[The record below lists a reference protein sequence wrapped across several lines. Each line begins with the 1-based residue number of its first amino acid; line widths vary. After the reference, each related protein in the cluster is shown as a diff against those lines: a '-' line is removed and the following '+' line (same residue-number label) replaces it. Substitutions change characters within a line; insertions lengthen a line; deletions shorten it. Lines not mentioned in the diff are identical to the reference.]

1 MVQSRGP
8 AVKADPKTEKV
19 RLNERIREPQVRV
32 IGSDGSQKGIMPSD
46 QALAM
51 ARQENLDLVEIA
63 PTATPPVV
71 KIMDYGKY
79 KYEVAKKERVARKK
93 QQATILKGI
102 RLSPA
107 TDDHDLMTKVKMA
120 RKFIEEGAKVK
131 ASIVFRG
138 RMITHQEFG
147 TRMLERM
154 ATELSDVAKLE
165 TPPKMEGPRMMTM
178 ILIKK

>member
-1 MVQSRGP
+1 
-8 AVKADPKTEKV
+8 V
-19 RLNERIREPQVRV
+19 RLNERIREAEVRV
-32 IGSDGSQKGIMPSD
+32 IGSDGSQLGIMSSD
-46 QALAM
+46 QALGL
-51 ARQENLDLVEIA
+51 ARQETLDLVEIA

-79 KYEVAKKERVARKK
+79 KYEIAKKERVARKK
-93 QQATILKGI
+93 QQATVLKGI

-147 TRMLERM
+147 IRMLERM
-154 ATELSDVAKLE
+154 ATELQDIAKLE
-165 TPPKMEGPRMMTM
+165 MPPKMEGPRMMTI

>member
-1 MVQSRGP
+1 
-8 AVKADPKTEKV
+8 V
-19 RLNERIREPQVRV
+19 RLNERIREAAVRV
-32 IGSDGSQKGIMPSD
+32 IGSDGSQLGIMASD
-46 QALAM
+46 QALVL

-63 PTATPPVV
+63 ATATPPVV
-71 KIMDYGKY
+71 KIMDYGKF
-79 KYEVAKKERVARKK
+79 KYELAKKERVARKK
-93 QQATILKGI
+93 QQATVLKGI

-107 TDDHDLMTKVKMA
+107 TDDHDLLTKVKMA

-154 ATELSDVAKLE
+154 ATELQDIAKLE
-165 TPPKMEGPRMMTM
+165 MPPKMEGPRMMTM

>member
-1 MVQSRGP
+1 
-8 AVKADPKTEKV
+8 V
-19 RLNERIREPQVRV
+19 RLNERIREAAVRV
-32 IGSDGSQKGIMPSD
+32 IGSDGSQLGIMPSD
-46 QALAM
+46 QALSL
-51 ARQENLDLVEIA
+51 ARQESLDLVEIA

-79 KYEVAKKERVARKK
+79 KYEMAKKDRVARKK
-93 QQATILKGI
+93 QQATVLKGI
-102 RLSPA
+102 RLSPS
-107 TDDHDLMTKVKMA
+107 TDDNDLSTKVKMA

-147 TRMLERM
+147 TRMLDKM
-154 ATELSDVAKLE
+154 ATELQDIAKLE
-165 TPPKMEGPRMMTM
+165 MPPKMEGPRMMTM

>member
-1 MVQSRGP
+1 
-8 AVKADPKTEKV
+8 
-19 RLNERIREPQVRV
+19 
-32 IGSDGSQKGIMPSD
+32 MPSD
-46 QALAM
+46 QALVL

-79 KYEVAKKERVARKK
+79 KYELAKKERVARKK
-93 QQATILKGI
+93 QQATVLKGI

-107 TDDHDLMTKVKMA
+107 TDEHDLATKVKMA

-147 TRMLERM
+147 TRMLEKM
-154 ATELSDVAKLE
+154 ATELGDVAKLE
-165 TPPKMEGPRMMTM
+165 MPPKMEGPRMMTM

>member
-1 MVQSRGP
+1 
-8 AVKADPKTEKV
+8 
-19 RLNERIREPQVRV
+19 V
-32 IGSDGSQKGIMPSD
+32 IGSDGSQLGIMPSD
-46 QALAM
+46 QALSL
-51 ARQENLDLVEIA
+51 ARQETLDLVEIA

-79 KYEVAKKERVARKK
+79 KYELAKKERVARKK

-107 TDDHDLMTKVKMA
+107 TDEHDLMTKVKMA

-154 ATELSDVAKLE
+154 ATELSDISKLE

>member
-1 MVQSRGP
+1 
-8 AVKADPKTEKV
+8 V
-19 RLNERIREPQVRV
+19 RTNERIREAAVRV
-32 IGSDGSQKGIMPSD
+32 IGSDGSQLGIMPSD
-46 QALAM
+46 QALVL
-51 ARQENLDLVEIA
+51 ARQETLDLVEIA

-79 KYEVAKKERVARKK
+79 KYELAKKERVARKK
-93 QQATILKGI
+93 QQATVLKGI

-107 TDDHDLMTKVKMA
+107 TDEHDLLTKVKMA

-147 TRMLERM
+147 IRMLERM
-154 ATELSDVAKLE
+154 ATELGDIAKLE
-165 TPPKMEGPRMMTM
+165 MPPKMEGPRMMTM

>member
-1 MVQSRGP
+1 
-8 AVKADPKTEKV
+8 V
-19 RLNERIREPQVRV
+19 RLNERIREAAVRV
-32 IGSDGSQKGIMPSD
+32 IGSDGSQLGIMSSE
-46 QALAM
+46 QALVL
-51 ARQENLDLVEIA
+51 ARQETLDLVEIA

-79 KYEVAKKERVARKK
+79 KYEIAKKERVARKK
-93 QQATILKGI
+93 QQATVLKGI

-138 RMITHQEFG
+138 RMITHQDFG
-147 TRMLERM
+147 IRMLDRM
-154 ATELSDVAKLE
+154 ASELSDIAKLE
-165 TPPKMEGPRMMTM
+165 MPPKMEGPRMMTI

>member
-1 MVQSRGP
+1 
-8 AVKADPKTEKV
+8 V
-19 RLNERIREPQVRV
+19 RINERIREPEVRV
-32 IGSDGSQKGIMPSD
+32 IGSDGAQLGIMPAD
-46 QALAM
+46 QALVL

-79 KYEVAKKERVARKK
+79 KYELAKKERVARKK
-93 QQATILKGI
+93 QQATVLKGI

-107 TDDHDLMTKVKMA
+107 TDDHDLSTKVKMA

-147 TRMLERM
+147 VRMLERM
-154 ATELSDVAKLE
+154 ATELADIAKLE
-165 TPPKMEGPRMMTM
+165 MPPKMEGPRMMTI
-178 ILIKK
+178 ILVKK

>member
-1 MVQSRGP
+1 MS
-8 AVKADPKTEKV
+8 
-19 RLNERIREPQVRV
+19 
-32 IGSDGSQKGIMPSD
+32 SDR
-46 QALAM
+46 ALDL
-51 ARQENLDLVEIA
+51 ARQEDLDLVEIA
-63 PTATPPVV
+63 PTANPPVV

-79 KYEVAKKERVARKK
+79 KYELAKKEKMARKK

-107 TDDHDLMTKVKMA
+107 IDDHDLMTKVKMA

-131 ASIVFRG
+131 ASILFRG

-154 ATELSDVAKLE
+154 ATQMADVAKIE
-165 TPPKMEGPRMMTM
+165 APPRMEGPRMMTM
-178 ILIKK
+178 ILIRK

>member
-1 MVQSRGP
+1 M
-8 AVKADPKTEKV
+8 
-19 RLNERIREPQVRV
+19 
-32 IGSDGSQKGIMPSD
+32 IGSNGAQLGLMPPD
-46 QALAM
+46 KALAL
-51 ARQENLDLVEIA
+51 AQQEGLDLVEIS

-79 KYEVAKKERVARKK
+79 KYDVARKERVARKK

-102 RLSPA
+102 RLSPS
-107 TDDHDLMTKVKMA
+107 TDDHDLMTKVRMA

-131 ASIVFRG
+131 ASIMFRG

-154 ATELSDVAKLE
+154 ATELADIAKME
-165 TPPKMEGPRMMTM
+165 TPPKMEGPRQMTM

>member
-1 MVQSRGP
+1 M
-8 AVKADPKTEKV
+8 
-19 RLNERIREPQVRV
+19 RLNERIREAAVRV
-32 IGSDGSQKGIMPSD
+32 IGSDGSQLGIMPSD
-46 QALAM
+46 QALSL
-51 ARQENLDLVEIA
+51 ARQESLDLVEIA

-79 KYEVAKKERVARKK
+79 KYKMAKKDRVARKK
-93 QQATILKGI
+93 QQATVLKGI
-102 RLSPA
+102 RLSPS
-107 TDDHDLMTKVKMA
+107 TDDNDLLTKVKMA

-147 TRMLERM
+147 TRMLDRM
-154 ATELSDVAKLE
+154 ATELQDIAKLE
-165 TPPKMEGPRMMTM
+165 MPPKMEGPRMMTM